1 MYVAFENGGKQYR
14 AQVNQ
19 CVVLEKMEYSEKG
32 PLEFSGVSF
41 TGTSWEPVKI
51 TATPLGIKKAQKVII
66 FRKNRRHNFRR
77 KKGHRQPQL
86 HVRIEKITA
95 VHAVS

>member
-14 AQVNQ
+14 AQINQ
-19 CVVLEKMEYSEKG
+19 SVALEKMDYTEG
-32 PLEFSGVSF
+32 APLEFTGVSF
-41 TGTSWEPVKI
+41 TGISWEPVKI
-51 TATPLGIKKAQKVII
+51 TAMPLGIKKAKKVII

-95 VHAVS
+95 MSAGS

>member
-1 MYVAFENGGKQYR
+1 MYVAFKNGGKQYR

-19 CVVLEKMEYSEKG
+19 CIALEKMEYAEG
-32 PLEFSGVSF
+32 VPLEFSGMSF
-41 TGTSWEPVKI
+41 TGTAWTPVKI
-51 TATPLGIKKAQKVII
+51 EAMPLGMKKAPKVII

-95 VHAVS
+95 V